1 MFTAVLVIVGTVA
14 EKWKQ
19 AISGQNA
26 IYPYTGILFGYKKK
40 PSTDTYYNRDEP
52 WKHYAEWKESDNIT
66 KGYIMSDSKFIKCS
80 EQANP

>member
-52 WKHYAEWKESDNIT
+52 
-66 KGYIMSDSKFIKCS
+66 
-80 EQANP
+80 